1 MEKSTTS
8 GGEPSAFATTM
19 KPPPPSPFIQGST
32 TPAANPVAT
41 AASTALPPA
50 ASTPAPTAAA
60 SRLCAATMPWGDF
73 TTALRGGNGAGS
85 GICMGDSL
93 DVNVP
98 P

>member
-1 MEKSTTS
+1 
-8 GGEPSAFATTM
+8 
-19 KPPPPSPFIQGST
+19 
-32 TPAANPVAT
+32 
-41 AASTALPPA
+41 
-50 ASTPAPTAAA
+50 
-60 SRLCAATMPWGDF
+60 MPWGDF